1 MDSQERWH
9 YNHLQEIHKKKL
21 ELIHS
26 HSGKRID
33 NSPPETLRVNRTKFS
48 SFQVNKTREYQDIY
62 RKNQVLLDALN
73 EISKRKVNTT
83 QKRSPSETVFTP
95 ASLNLYKRKRDIEK
109 ITSENELIHKKLMS
123 KEATLSMKQLDR
135 DYQISLKYKKNLSKN
150 FLVDSPKKVHKKEK
164 KDKKEK
170 RDKKEKKEK
179 KERKERNKS
188 MKDKQK
194 KKSKKIR
201 AVDKMMAQT
210 DNFREERE
218 SSSVMNR
225 NEYAKSEENVEGNS
239 GKQFCDEGQVDK
251 DDKVR
256 KSDEISGVID
266 QNVNIDMI
274 KKFSLKD
281 ILNSPQMFLNEKK
294 ENDILKTQSV
304 GNQNPGKVENNNA
317 VGKELSIKSEMNN
330 RNHKSSE
337 SSPSSSPN
345 SSSSKSKN

>member
-21 ELIHS
+21 DLIHS
-26 HSGKRID
+26 QSGKRID

-73 EISKRKVNTT
+73 EISKRKVNTK
-83 QKRSPSETVFTP
+83 QKRSPSEVGFTP

-135 DYQISLKYKKNLSKN
+135 DYKISLKYKKNLSKN
-150 FLVDSPKKVHKKEK
+150 FLVDSPKKVHKK
-164 KDKKEK
+164 DKK
-170 RDKKEKKEK
+170 DKKEKKEK
-179 KERKERNKS
+179 KERMKS
-188 MKDKQK
+188 LKDKQH

-201 AVDKMMAQT
+201 ATDKMMAQT
-210 DNFREERE
+210 DNFKEKRD
-218 SSSVMNR
+218 SSSVMKR
-225 NEYAKSEENVEGNS
+225 NEYAKSEDNVEGNG
-239 GKQFCDEGQVDK
+239 GKQYCDEDNEESTQK
-251 DDKVR
+251 MMKN
-256 KSDEISGVID
+256 DEISSVID
-266 QNVNIDMI
+266 QNINIDMI

-281 ILNSPQMFLNEKK
+281 ILNSPQMFLNEKT
-294 ENDILKTQSV
+294 ENDVMKSQSV
-304 GNQNPGKVENNNA
+304 GNQNPVKAENDHP
-317 VGKELSIKSEMNN
+317 VRKELSIKTDLNN
-330 RNHKSSE
+330 PNHKSSE
-337 SSPSSSPN
+337 SSPSSSAN